1 VHGRSSKYAAA
12 DDKAGSSGGG
22 MGRVY
27 PPLRDVLMG
36 RLVVFRSKAG
46 KSAAAVVEEGSSNP
60 AVGDVDV

>member
-1 VHGRSSKYAAA
+1 
-12 DDKAGSSGGG
+12 

-36 RLVVFRSKAG
+36 RLVVFRSKVG
-46 KSAAAVVEEGSSNP
+46 NSAAAVVEEGSSNP